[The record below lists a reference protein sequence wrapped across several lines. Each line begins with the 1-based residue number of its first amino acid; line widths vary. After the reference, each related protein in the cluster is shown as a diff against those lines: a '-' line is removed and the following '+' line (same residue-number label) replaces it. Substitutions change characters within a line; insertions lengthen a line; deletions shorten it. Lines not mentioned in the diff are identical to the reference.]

1 MRALL
6 PSAQMNMNVR
16 YSLSLILAAGLTLWQ
31 PQLAAEPSLLNP
43 MDKAPAAASS
53 ATPEPATKSLKDQ
66 INDVK
71 NDLAAFNQAIASQPA
86 DSADKPSEDYIN
98 EKRTRLENIQ
108 RALEELL
115 ANEQRQDDLK
125 KRQDVFIQERDK
137 KPDPE
142 KGPPF
147 SITYKDKLQRIFE
160 RTLSNVSA
168 RELQIEF
175 LQQQLQNQINDLKSA
190 EANLRQQE
198 ETLENNSDPANTG
211 KLQQE
216 VELQKLRLKEIQS
229 LINLTQANISY
240 NQAYLELE
248 KSQRQAAQTDLD
260 GVKGQVAFTK
270 EDLDRLTEKYNQN
283 QKDYAKE
290 GEAVYKYAK
299 QVRRDYDSKQQEL
312 TAEKDKPRSP
322 EDTASEQR
330 LADLNKQFSEL
341 TRELE
346 RADRLVEMV
355 QHSVDIAAV
364 KRLLWE
370 ARYKVFQQKT
380 PEVLA
385 AARETVNNANR
396 WVSGRSDLLIAKVQH
411 DYVDEQTLARQ
422 LKGKVN
428 YQVLRER
435 IMDDAER
442 VLWLAK
448 QLENEINADSNNGSL
463 GKTLKN
469 SSDTFLYQAKQLW
482 NYEVF
487 SVEDTVKIDG
497 KTVTA
502 SRGVTVSKLAKVL
515 LVVLC
520 GALAVIVLARWGE
533 HHVIKKWYWRK
544 ESARL
549 ARRWIHGLGF
559 VVLTL
564 SALSWANIPLS
575 VFAFMGGALAIG
587 FGFGVQ
593 NLLKNLMSGVML
605 LLERPLRI
613 GDLIELDG
621 VQGTVINIGIRS
633 VTIRGGNG
641 VETLVPNS
649 ILIEQKLTNWTYSNN
664 LVRFSF
670 SIGVDYN
677 SPVDR
682 VREILQDII
691 THHANVLKDPYP
703 EVSFDDFGADSLVFN
718 VYYWLDLTGDL
729 GPRKIASE
737 LRFAIIRAF
746 NDAKI
751 NIAFPQRD
759 IHLHTN
765 DPLRVQVAPL
775 EEDKS
780 G

>member
-6 PSAQMNMNVR
+6 LSAQMNMNVR
-16 YSLSLILAAGLTLWQ
+16 TSLSLLLAAGLSLWQ
-31 PQLAAEPSLLNP
+31 PNLIAEPSLLNP
-43 MDKAPAAASS
+43 LDDAPAASTAP
-53 ATPEPATKSLKDQ
+53 AAEPASKSLKEQ
-66 INDVK
+66 ISDVK
-71 NDLAAFNQAIASQPA
+71 NDLAAFNQTLAALPA
-86 DSADKPSEDYIN
+86 DSADKPSDDYIN

-115 ANEQRQDDLK
+115 ANDQRQDDLK
-125 KRQDVFIQERDK
+125 KRQDVFSQEREK
-137 KPDPE
+137 KADPE
-142 KGPPF
+142 KGPPY

-160 RTLSNVSA
+160 RTLANVSA

-175 LQQQLQNQINDLKSA
+175 LQQQLQTQFNDLKNA

-198 ETLENNSDPANTG
+198 ENLENNSDPANAG
-211 KLQQE
+211 KLQQQ
-216 VELQKLRLKEIQS
+216 VELQKLRLKELQS

-248 KSQRQAAQTDLD
+248 KKQREAAQTDLD
-260 GVKGQVAFTK
+260 AVKGQVAFSK
-270 EDLDRLTEKYNQN
+270 DDLDRLTEKYTQN

-290 GEAVYKYAK
+290 GEAVYRYAK
-299 QVRRDYDSKQQEL
+299 QVRRDYDSKQQDL
-312 TAEKDKPRSP
+312 TAEKDKPRAP
-322 EDTASEQR
+322 DDTAAEQR
-330 LADLNKQFSEL
+330 LADLNKQFSDL

-370 ARYKVFQQKT
+370 ARFKVFQQKT
-380 PEVLA
+380 PEILA
-385 AARETVNNANR
+385 SARETVNNANR

-411 DYVDEQTLARQ
+411 DYVDEQTLNKQ

-448 QLENEINADSNNGSL
+448 QLDNEINADNANGSL

-469 SSDTFLYQAKQLW
+469 SSDTFVYQAKQFW

-487 SVEDTVKIDG
+487 SVDDTVKIDG
-497 KTVTA
+497 KSVTA

-515 LVVLC
+515 LVILC

-533 HHVIKKWYWRK
+533 HHAIKKWYWRK

-575 VFAFMGGALAIG
+575 IFAFMGGALAIG

-649 ILIEQKLTNWTYSNN
+649 VLIEQKLTNWTYSNN
-664 LVRFSF
+664 MVRFQF

-677 SPVDR
+677 SPVER
-682 VREILQDII
+682 VRELLQEII
-691 THHANVLKDPYP
+691 TNHAHVLKDPYP

-718 VYYWLDLTGDL
+718 VYYWLDLGADL

-737 LRFAIIRAF
+737 LRFAIIKAF
-746 NDAKI
+746 NDARI

-765 DPLRVQVAPL
+765 NPLRVQVAPL
-775 EEDKS
+775 EDDKS

>member
-1 MRALL
+1 MTFRCSL
-6 PSAQMNMNVR
+6 P
-16 YSLSLILAAGLTLWQ
+16 LSVFIAAGLIIWQ
-31 PQLAAEPSLLNP
+31 PKLAAEPSLLNP
-43 MDKAPAAASS
+43 LDDSPAESTSALASAPAK
-53 ATPEPATKSLKDQ
+53 TLKEQ
-66 INDVK
+66 IADVK
-71 NDLAAFNQAIASQPA
+71 NELAAFNQTLAALPPNST
-86 DSADKPSEDYIN
+86 DKPSEDYVS
-98 EKRTRLENIQ
+98 EKRNRLDNVQ

-115 ANEQRQDDLK
+115 AFDQKRDDLK
-125 KRQDVFIQERDK
+125 KRQDVFAQERDQK
-137 KPDPE
+137 EDPE
-142 KGPPF
+142 KGPPYT
-147 SITYKDKLQRIFE
+147 ITYKDKLQRIYE
-160 RTLSNVSA
+160 RTVANVSA

-175 LQQQLQNQINDLKSA
+175 LQQQLQNQITDLKNA
-190 EANLRQQE
+190 EASVRQQE
-198 ETLENNSDPANTG
+198 ENLESNSDPALTST
-211 KLQQE
+211 LQQQ
-216 VELQKLRLKEIQS
+216 VELQRLRLKEIQS
-229 LINLTQANISY
+229 TLNLTQANISY
-240 NQAYLELE
+240 NLSYLELE
-248 KSQRQAAQTDLD
+248 KNQREAAQKNLD
-260 GVKGQVAFTK
+260 TVKGKVVFKK
-270 EDLDRLTEKYNQN
+270 EDLDRLTEKYTQN

-290 GEAVYKYAK
+290 GETVYKYAK
-299 QVRRDYDSKQQEL
+299 QVRRDYDSKRQDL
-312 TAEKDKPRSP
+312 TAEKEKPRTP
-322 EDTASEQR
+322 EDTAGEQK
-330 LADLNKQFSEL
+330 LAELNNQFNDL

-355 QHSVDIAAV
+355 QHSVDIAGV

-370 ARYKVFQQKT
+370 ARYKAFQQKT

-385 AARETVNNANR
+385 SARETVNNANR

-411 DYVDEQTLARQ
+411 DYVDEQTLTRQ

-448 QLENEINADSNNGSL
+448 QLDAEINSDLSDGSI
-463 GKTLKN
+463 TTQLKN
-469 SSDTFLYQAKQLW
+469 GRQTFFYQLKQLW

-497 KTVTA
+497 KAVTA
-502 SRGVTVSKLAKVL
+502 SRGVTVSKLSKVL
-515 LVVLC
+515 LVVLL
-520 GALAVIVLARWGE
+520 GALAVVLMARWGE
-533 HHVIKKWYWRK
+533 HYVIKKWFWRK

-613 GDLIELDG
+613 GDLIELDS

-649 ILIEQKLTNWTYSNN
+649 LLIEQKLTNWTYSNN
-664 LVRFSF
+664 TVRFQF

-677 SPVDR
+677 SPVER

-691 THHANVLKDPYP
+691 THHACILKDPYP

-718 VYYWLDLTGDL
+718 VYYWLDLGGDL

-737 LRFAIIRAF
+737 LRFSIFKAF
-746 NDAKI
+746 TDAKI

-775 EEDKS
+775 AEDKT

>member
-1 MRALL
+1 MSLRL
-6 PSAQMNMNVR
+6 
-16 YSLSLILAAGLTLWQ
+16 SLSISVLLSLSTAFWTAQ
-31 PQLAAEPSLLNP
+31 VCAEPSLLNP
-43 MDKAPAAASS
+43 LDDAPATATETPVASS
-53 ATPEPATKSLKDQ
+53 KSLKDQ
-66 INDVK
+66 IADVK
-71 NDLAAFNQAIASQPA
+71 NELTAFNQAMAALAA
-86 DSADKPSEDYIN
+86 DAADRPSEEYIN
-98 EKRTRLENIQ
+98 EKRNRLENVQ

-115 ANEQRQDDLK
+115 ANDQRVDDLK
-125 KRQDVFIQERDK
+125 KRQEVFAQERGK
-137 KPDPE
+137 KQDPE

-147 SITYKDKLQRIFE
+147 SITFKDKLQRIFE
-160 RTLSNVSA
+160 RALANVSA

-175 LQQQLQNQINDLKSA
+175 LQQQLQNQITEVKNN
-190 EANLRQQE
+190 EAAVRQQE
-198 ETLENNSDPANTG
+198 EALENNKEPTEAPA
-211 KLQQE
+211 LLRQ
-216 VELQKLRLKEIQS
+216 VELQKLRLKEMQTS
-229 LINLTQANISY
+229 LNLTQANISY
-240 NQAYLELE
+240 NTAYLELE
-248 KSQRQAAQTDLD
+248 KNQREAAQANLD
-260 GVKGQVAFTK
+260 GIKGQVEFSKA
-270 EDLDRLTEKYNQN
+270 DYDRLIEKYTQN

-299 QVRRDYDSKQQEL
+299 QVRRDYDNKQQEL
-312 TAEKDKPRSP
+312 TAEKEKPHPP
-322 EDTASEQR
+322 EDSAGEQK
-330 LADLNKQFSEL
+330 LADINKQFSDL

-370 ARYKVFQQKT
+370 ARYKVFLQKT
-380 PEVLA
+380 PEVLVS
-385 AARETVNNANR
+385 ARDTVNNANR

-428 YQVLRER
+428 YQALRER

-448 QLENEINADSNNGSL
+448 QLDSEVNSDYSNGSL
-463 GKTLKN
+463 TKTLKN
-469 SSDTFLYQAKQLW
+469 SSDSFLYQAKQFW

-497 KTVTA
+497 KVVTA
-502 SRGVTVSKLAKVL
+502 SRGVTVSKLTKVL
-515 LVVLC
+515 IVILL
-520 GALAVIVLARWGE
+520 GALAVILLARWGE
-533 HHVIKKWYWRK
+533 SHAIKKWFWRR

-613 GDLIELDG
+613 GDLIELDSI
-621 VQGTVINIGIRS
+621 QGTVINIGIRS
-633 VTIRGGNG
+633 VTIRSGNG

-664 LVRFSF
+664 IVRFQF
-670 SIGVDYN
+670 AIGVDYT
-677 SPVDR
+677 SPVER
-682 VREILQDII
+682 VREILQEIVTQHPSI
-691 THHANVLKDPYP
+691 LKEPYP
-703 EVSFDDFGADSLVFN
+703 EVSFDDFGADSLIFT
-718 VYYWLDLTGDL
+718 VYYWLDLGADL

-737 LRFAIIRAF
+737 LRFTIFKAF
-746 NDAKI
+746 TDAKI

-765 DPLRVQVAPL
+765 DPLKVQVATP
-775 EEDKS
+775 EDDKT